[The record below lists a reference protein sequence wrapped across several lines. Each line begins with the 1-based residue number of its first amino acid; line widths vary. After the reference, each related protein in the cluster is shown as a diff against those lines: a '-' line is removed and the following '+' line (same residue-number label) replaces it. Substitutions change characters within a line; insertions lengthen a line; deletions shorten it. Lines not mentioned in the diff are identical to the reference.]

1 LSFDHFFFPDNFNIF
16 KSSLFAPGQCGI
28 TLTAASRVYLLEPC
42 VLPSDEVQA
51 AGRISRLGQTKAI
64 SLVRLVAK
72 DTVDEAIIE
81 MHQQFAS
88 GAKQFESDGNIPAAC
103 IVAMAKKGHTKQPP
117 VLFLFNSNSSRVNP
131 FLEFKSNFG
140 SIGVNAAS
148 SQVKLFS
155 KLKELIEVKFL
166 LVRTFLSDIFST
178 NVFFSVYFLLDCH

>member
-1 LSFDHFFFPDNFNIF
+1 MTFSFPPNNFNIF

-103 IVAMAKKGHTKQPP
+103 IVAMAKKGHTKPSP
-117 VLFLFNSNSSRVNP
+117 VLFLFNSNTAHKNP
-131 FLEFKSNFG
+131 FHDFKSNYG
-140 SIGVNAAS
+140 IIGVTTAS

-155 KLKELIEVKFL
+155 KLKELIEVKF

>member
-1 LSFDHFFFPDNFNIF
+1 MTFSFQDPNNFNIF

-155 KLKELIEVKFL
+155 KLKELIEVK
-166 LVRTFLSDIFST
+166 LSCSH
-178 NVFFSVYFLLDCH
+178 VFKRHFFN

>member
-1 LSFDHFFFPDNFNIF
+1 MSFDHFFFPDNFNIF

-103 IVAMAKKGHTKQPP
+103 IVAMAKKGHTKPSP
-117 VLFLFNSNSSRVNP
+117 VLFLFNSNSSRKNP
-131 FLEFKSNFG
+131 FHDFFKFG

-166 LVRTFLSDIFST
+166 LVRT
-178 NVFFSVYFLLDCH
+178 

>member
-1 LSFDHFFFPDNFNIF
+1 MITITY
-16 KSSLFAPGQCGI
+16 KSGQCGV

-88 GAKQFESDGNIPAAC
+88 GAKKFQSDGRLPPSC
-103 IVAMAKKGHTKQPP
+103 IVAMAKKGYNQQPP
-117 VLFLFNSNSSRVNP
+117 VHFLFEKSGLNP
-131 FLEFKSNFG
+131 FNDFKSTFG
-140 SIGVNAAS
+140 NIGVNTTS

-155 KLKELIEVKFL
+155 KLKELIN
-166 LVRTFLSDIFST
+166 VRL
-178 NVFFSVYFLLDCH
+178 FFKCVVSCVYM